1 MKEDG
6 LRRTLALMLLAVGLL
21 TLGAS
26 PAGAITGNYQQ
37 DFAHSYVGL
46 VAFYDANGTFTHR
59 CSGSLIAPSVLL
71 TAGHCTDATTGATQ
85 ARIWFEHDAG
95 VGFDPDTGTPAP
107 SGYPDS
113 GGVTSHTLYNYGFAN
128 FGGFPDTHD
137 VGLVILDQP
146 ITGSRYASQFTS
158 FPALA
163 TEGSLDGLAKK
174 RGQQDVTFTVSG
186 YGLSLVNPVKS
197 VSFRERLTAA
207 EKLNNLGNSL
217 TDGFNIQT
225 SASPGNGRGGT
236 CSGDSGG
243 PLLSSSTDVI
253 VAVNSFGLN
262 DNCRGNDFMYR
273 VDRGAVLSWI
283 LAHSPA
289 SERSLIQIVSL

>member
-1 MKEDG
+1 MV
-6 LRRTLALMLLAVGLL
+6 LRRTLALVVLAAGLT

-46 VAFYDANGTFTHR
+46 VAFYDSAGNFTHR
-59 CSGSLIAPSVLL
+59 CSGSLIAPSVFL

-85 ARIWFEHDAG
+85 ARIWFEQDAG
-95 VGFDPDTGTPAP
+95 VGFDSATGTPAP
-107 SGYPDS
+107 SGYPVS

-128 FGGFPDTHD
+128 FAGFPDTHD

-146 ITGSRYASQFTS
+146 IGQSKYASQFSS

-163 TEGSLDGLAKK
+163 ASGSLDGLAKK
-174 RGQQDVTFTVSG
+174 RGQQDVSFTVSG
-186 YGLSLVNPVKS
+186 YGLSLENPVKLL
-197 VSFRERLTAA
+197 SFCERLTAT
-207 EKLNNLGNSL
+207 EKLNNLGSNL

-243 PLLSSSTDVI
+243 PLLSSSTDVM

-273 VDRGAVLSWI
+273 LDRGAVLSWI
-283 LAHSPA
+283 VAHAPA
-289 SERSLIQIVSL
+289 SARSRIQTVSL

>member
-1 MKEDG
+1 
-6 LRRTLALMLLAVGLL
+6 LRRTLALVVLAAGLT

-46 VAFYDANGTFTHR
+46 VAFYDAAGNFTHR
-59 CSGSLIAPSVLL
+59 CSGSLIAPSVFL

-85 ARIWFEHDAG
+85 ARIWFEQDAG
-95 VGFDPDTGTPAP
+95 VGYDATTGTPAP
-107 SGYPDS
+107 SGYPVS
-113 GGVTSHTLYNYGFAN
+113 GGVTSHALYNYGFAN
-128 FGGFPDTHD
+128 FAGFPDTHD

-146 ITGSRYASQFTS
+146 ISQSKYASQFTS

-163 TEGSLDGLAKK
+163 APGSLDGLAKK
-174 RGQQDVTFTVSG
+174 RGQQDVMFTVSG
-186 YGLSLVNPVKS
+186 YGLSLVNPVKL
-197 VSFRERLTAA
+197 VSFRERLTAT
-207 EKLNNLGNSL
+207 EKLNNLGSYL

-225 SASPGNGRGGT
+225 SASPGNERGGT

-243 PLLSSSTDVI
+243 PLLYGSTNTI

-262 DNCRGNDFMYR
+262 ANCRGNDFMYR
-273 VDRGAVLSWI
+273 VDRGPVLDWV
-283 LAHSPA
+283 LAHVPA
-289 SERSLIQIVSL
+289 SERGLIRIVSL

>member
-1 MKEDG
+1 MV
-6 LRRTLALMLLAVGLL
+6 LRRTLALIALAAGISA
-21 TLGAS
+21 LGAS

-46 VAFYDANGTFTHR
+46 VAFYDAAGNFTHR
-59 CSGSLIAPSVLL
+59 CSGSLIAPSVFL

-85 ARIWFEHDAG
+85 ARIWFEQDAG
-95 VGFDPDTGTPAP
+95 VGYDPATGTPAP

-128 FGGFPDTHD
+128 FAGFPDTHD

-146 ITGSRYASQFTS
+146 IGQSNYAAQFTS

-163 TEGSLDGLAKK
+163 SAGSLDGLAKK

-186 YGLSLVNPVKS
+186 YGLSLLNPVKL
-197 VSFRERLTAA
+197 VSFRERLTAT
-207 EKLNNLGNSL
+207 EKLNNLRNSL
-217 TDGFNIQT
+217 TDGFNVQT

-243 PLLSSSTDVI
+243 PLLYSSTDVI

-262 DNCRGNDFMYR
+262 SNCRGNDFMYR
-273 VDRGAVLSWI
+273 VDRQVVLDWI
-283 LAHSPA
+283 LAHAPA
-289 SERSLIQIVSL
+289 GERGLIRVVSL

>member
-1 MKEDG
+1 M
-6 LRRTLALMLLAVGLL
+6 
-21 TLGAS
+21 
-26 PAGAITGNYQQ
+26 
-37 DFAHSYVGL
+37 
-46 VAFYDANGTFTHR
+46 
-59 CSGSLIAPSVLL
+59 
-71 TAGHCTDATTGATQ
+71 
-85 ARIWFEHDAG
+85 
-95 VGFDPDTGTPAP
+95 
-107 SGYPDS
+107 
-113 GGVTSHTLYNYGFAN
+113 
-128 FGGFPDTHD
+128 
-137 VGLVILDQP
+137 ILDQP
-146 ITGSRYASQFTS
+146 ITGSKYASQFTS

-163 TEGSLDGLAKK
+163 TDGSLDGLAKK

>member
-1 MKEDG
+1 
-6 LRRTLALMLLAVGLL
+6 LRRTLALVLLAVGLV
-21 TLGAS
+21 TLGPS
-26 PAGAITGNYQQ
+26 QAGAITGNYQR
-37 DFAHSYVGL
+37 DFGHPYVGL
-46 VAFYDANGTFTHR
+46 IAFFDSAGSFTHR
-59 CSGSLIAPSVLL
+59 CSGSLIAPSVVL

-85 ARIWFEHDAG
+85 ARIWFEQDAG

-107 SGYPDS
+107 SGYPLA

-128 FGGFPDTHD
+128 FAGIPDTHD

-146 ITGSRYASQFTS
+146 IGRSKYASQITS

-163 TEGSLDGLAKK
+163 TARSLDALAKK

-186 YGLSLVNPVKS
+186 YGLSLLNPVKL
-197 VSFRERLTAA
+197 VSFRERLTAT
-207 EKLNNLGNSL
+207 EKLNNLGNRL
-217 TDGFNIQT
+217 TDGYNVQT
-225 SASPGNGRGGT
+225 SASPGDGRGGT

-243 PLLSSSTDVI
+243 PLLSGTTNTI

-273 VDRGAVLSWI
+273 VDRQAVLDWI
-283 LAHSPA
+283 VSHAPA
-289 SERSLIQIVSL
+289 AERSLIQVVSP

>member
-1 MKEDG
+1 
-6 LRRTLALMLLAVGLL
+6 LRRGLASVALAAGVLMVG
-21 TLGAS
+21 TS
-26 PAGAITGNYQQ
+26 PAGAITGNYQR
-37 DFAHSYVGL
+37 DFAHRYVGL
-46 VAFYDANGTFTHR
+46 IAFYDAARNFTHR
-59 CSGSLIAPSVLL
+59 CSGSLIAPSVFL

-85 ARIWFEHDAG
+85 ARIWFEQDAG
-95 VGFDPDTGTPAP
+95 VGFDPATGAPAP
-107 SGYPDS
+107 SGYPVS
-113 GGVTSHTLYNYGFAN
+113 GGVTSHKLYNYGFAN
-128 FGGFPDTHD
+128 FAGFPDTHD

-146 ITGSRYASQFTS
+146 ITQSKYGSQITS

-163 TEGSLDGLAKK
+163 SAGALDGLGKR
-174 RGQQDVTFTVSG
+174 RGQQETSFAVSG
-186 YGLSLVNPVKS
+186 YGISLVNPVKL
-197 VSFRERLTAA
+197 VSFRERLTAT

-217 TDGFNIQT
+217 TDGYNIQT

-243 PLLSSSTDVI
+243 PLLYDSTNTI

-273 VDRGAVLSWI
+273 VDRQPVLDWI

-289 SERSLIQIVSL
+289 SERGLIQIVSL

>member
-1 MKEDG
+1 M
-6 LRRTLALMLLAVGLL
+6 RRTLALVSLAAGLL

-46 VAFYDANGTFTHR
+46 VAFYDAAGNFTHR
-59 CSGSLIAPSVLL
+59 CSGSLIAPSVFL

-85 ARIWFEHDAG
+85 ARIWFEQDAG
-95 VGFDPDTGTPAP
+95 VGFDSDTGTPAP
-107 SGYPDS
+107 SGYPVS
-113 GGVTSHTLYNYGFAN
+113 GGVTAHTLYNYGFAD
-128 FGGFPDTHD
+128 FAGFPDTHD
-137 VGLVILDQP
+137 VGLVVLDQP
-146 ITGSRYASQFTS
+146 ISESKYAAQFSS

-163 TEGSLDGLAKK
+163 VSGSLDALAKK

-186 YGLSLVNPVKS
+186 YGLSLVNPVKFL
-197 VSFRERLTAA
+197 SFRERLMAS

-217 TDGFNIQT
+217 TDGFNVQT

-243 PLLSSSTDVI
+243 PLLSSSMNVI

-273 VDRGAVLSWI
+273 IDRGSVLNWI
-283 LAHSPA
+283 LAHAPQ
-289 SERSLIQIVSL
+289 SERALIQIVSL

>member
-1 MKEDG
+1 
-6 LRRTLALMLLAVGLL
+6 LRRTLALVLLAAGIL

-26 PAGAITGNYQQ
+26 PAGAITGTYQR
-37 DFAHSYVGL
+37 DFAHPYVGL
-46 VAFYDANGTFTHR
+46 VAFYDAAGTFTHR
-59 CSGSLIAPSVLL
+59 CSGSLIAPSVVL

-85 ARIWFEHDAG
+85 ARIWFEQDAG
-95 VGFDPDTGTPAP
+95 VGFDPATGTPAP
-107 SGYPDS
+107 SGYPVS
-113 GGVTSHTLYNYGFAN
+113 GGVTAHTLANYGFAD
-128 FGGFPDTHD
+128 FAGFPDTHD
-137 VGLVILDQP
+137 VGVVILDQP
-146 ITGSRYASQFTS
+146 IGQSKYAAQITS

-163 TEGSLDGLAKK
+163 TAGSLDRLAKK

-186 YGLSLVNPVKS
+186 YGLSLVNPVKLL
-197 VSFRERLTAA
+197 SFRERLMAT

-243 PLLSSSTDVI
+243 PLLYGATNTI

-273 VDRGAVLSWI
+273 VDRQAVLDWI
-283 LAHSPA
+283 VAHTPPA
-289 SERSLIQIVSL
+289 ERGLIHFASL